1 MGAQEKKVK
10 GPAREDR
17 ADEVKPNAA
26 VVERARKITEKADE
40 IIEEIDEILEKN
52 AEEFVKHFVQ
62 RSGE

>member
-10 GPAREDR
+10 EVPKDDR
-17 ADEVKPNAA
+17 VEEVKPSA
-26 VVERARKITEKADE
+26 VVTERARKITEKADE
-40 IIEEIDEILEKN
+40 LIEEIDEILEKN